1 MHDLVVGALQEGRI
15 DGAERSIAFRRQP
28 RREGHRVLLGDADIE
43 DPVGKDRLH
52 PVEPGPLGH
61 GGGDADDFLV
71 APRRVHQRVAE
82 DAGVGG
88 RVGLGLG
95 LRAGDDVKRR
105 HAVILVVGRLGG
117 RIALALLGHHMD
129 QHRSV
134 LHLAHVLQDRQQM
147 VEIVAVDWPDVI
159 ETELLEQGAAGPE
172 VAAVLL
178 RKAGLVVEKF
188 RQAARDLL
196 GRAAQRAIGAA
207 GDKARQISR
216 HRAGRRRDR
225 HVVVVEDDD
234 EPRAHGAGVVHRLV
248 GHPRRHRAVADDR
261 DHMVGAVRQI
271 ARHRHAEAGRNR
283 GRGMGR
289 SECVVS
295 AFRALGETAQ
305 ASALP

>member
-1 MHDLVVGALQEGRI
+1 MDEFGLVGRHHHRHIRQAGEIGEVERARMRRAVRADQAGAVDCEPDRKLLDRDVVHHLVVGALQEGRI
-15 DGAERSIAFRRQP
+15 NGAERFIAFRRQP

-52 PVEPGPLGH
+52 PVEPGSLGH

-82 DAGVGG
+82 DVGVGG

-159 ETELLEQGAAGPE
+159 DWHAASSAPG
-172 VAAVLL
+172 
-178 RKAGLVVEKF
+178 
-188 RQAARDLL
+188 
-196 GRAAQRAIGAA
+196 GR
-207 GDKARQISR
+207 
-216 HRAGRRRDR
+216 
-225 HVVVVEDDD
+225 
-234 EPRAHGAGVVHRLV
+234 
-248 GHPRRHRAVADDR
+248 
-261 DHMVGAVRQI
+261 
-271 ARHRHAEAGRNR
+271 
-283 GRGMGR
+283 
-289 SECVVS
+289 
-295 AFRALGETAQ
+295 
-305 ASALP
+305 